1 VIDPQSSIWI
11 QFSDLLICGRICLA
25 GCEAYP
31 LARMR
36 FGRSLSERTRM

>member
-1 VIDPQSSIWI
+1 VVDCPEL
-11 QFSDLLICGRICLA
+11 FVVSDLLICGRICLA